1 MQLKTISYLKEE
13 GYHLNK
19 LFMLIFPTQEAIDVI
34 VEIMRTTRNENVKLG
49 AAKVI
54 TDKSIADQKSIEVG
68 GLNGQPIQLNI
79 ITGTGFLPPSIP
91 VNASSEG
98 DTSTGQPQVQDN
110 SLASQGQKDDNSNN
124 GTDQASAS

>member
-1 MQLKTISYLKEE
+1 
-13 GYHLNK
+13 
-19 LFMLIFPTQEAIDVI
+19 
-34 VEIMRTTRNENVKLG
+34 MRTTRNENVKLG